1 MEGHSLSRH
10 FEFNGV
16 RLPDIDE
23 KLSPEEI
30 RTLYSHQYPDIATAS
45 IIGPET
51 VGDKLVYRF
60 TRAIGSKGWPMSRNP
75 KRKEVTKQAVL
86 TELES
91 LRQGR
96 HARYRTLVGR
106 FARCRRLQSTAA
118 LFATAVE
125 ASTRTNNSTPV
136 AAPPGWLPPVS

>member
-1 MEGHSLSRH
+1 MESHPLSRH

-45 IIGPET
+45 ITGPEA

-60 TRAIGSKGWPMSRNP
+60 TRAIGTKG
-75 KRKEVTKQAVL
+75 
-86 TELES
+86 
-91 LRQGR
+91 
-96 HARYRTLVGR
+96 
-106 FARCRRLQSTAA
+106 
-118 LFATAVE
+118 
-125 ASTRTNNSTPV
+125 
-136 AAPPGWLPPVS
+136 

>member
-1 MEGHSLSRH
+1 MESRPLSRH

-45 IIGPET
+45 ITGPEA

-60 TRAIGSKGWPMSRNP
+60 SRAIGTKG
-75 KRKEVTKQAVL
+75 
-86 TELES
+86 
-91 LRQGR
+91 
-96 HARYRTLVGR
+96 
-106 FARCRRLQSTAA
+106 
-118 LFATAVE
+118 
-125 ASTRTNNSTPV
+125 
-136 AAPPGWLPPVS
+136 